1 MGSVGTALKKKGCTV
16 VGCDKERGA
25 LTHEFDQFFLVDLDD
40 GLPEFRGCR
49 FDILALDIIEHL
61 RSPEDFLD
69 QLRALGAGTGAQ
81 IILTTANISF
91 IIMRLSLLIGRFE
104 YGKRGI
110 LDITHTRLFTVNTL
124 RRTMTSAGFEIQK
137 AEGVVVPI
145 AFVFGNSAL
154 SRALTGINRLLV
166 RLNPK
171 LFGFQI
177 LVVARPRPTLKN
189 LLEDA
194 KMSAE
199 KKSPL
204 AMARVQGRLHRTA

>member
-1 MGSVGTALKKKGCTV
+1 
-16 VGCDKERGA
+16 
-25 LTHEFDQFFLVDLDD
+25 
-40 GLPEFRGCR
+40 
-49 FDILALDIIEHL
+49 
-61 RSPEDFLD
+61 
-69 QLRALGAGTGAQ
+69 
-81 IILTTANISF
+81 
-91 IIMRLSLLIGRFE
+91 
-104 YGKRGI
+104 
-110 LDITHTRLFTVNTL
+110 
-124 RRTMTSAGFEIQK
+124 
-137 AEGVVVPI
+137 VVPI